1 MQDNSILS
9 KNISPLQIALGLGI
23 IQVISIF
30 LSQYISTNPRIAWEV
45 AFTFLL
51 LFSLVN
57 CMFSLNSKDPNK
69 FWIQS
74 IIAFVLYSGIG
85 GLVAWQVSGT
95 SIYDLESLKFM
106 YVIFTFIFLV
116 LMTIIRTMRKIIEL
130 AQKHDSRLN
139 EFKR

>member
-1 MQDNSILS
+1 MQDKSILS
-9 KNISPLQIALGLGI
+9 KNINPLQIAFGLGLLQI
-23 IQVISIF
+23 IVIF
-30 LSQYISTNPRIAWEV
+30 LSQYLSKNPRIAWEV

-51 LFSLVN
+51 LFSIVN
-57 CMFSLNSKDPNK
+57 CMFSLNSQDPNK

-74 IIAFVLYSGIG
+74 IIAFVLFSGVG

-95 SIYDLESLKFM
+95 SIYDLESLKIM